1 MRKGATKTTDHHIVP
16 ASRGGPKQMWNKY
29 PWRIV
34 EHWAWHYLFH
44 NYLPSEAITIIER
57 NWALPSGDLNVEK
70 MGTKMADAWNEVFG
84 DRTTQQAVQYI
95 RDRFLPVEKAFFLKK
110 KLKKK
115 RKAARVK
122 KGGQK
127 GSRLRVAE
135 RKKEKNKRTER
146 RTRMAKKRQKN
157 NK

>member
-122 KGGQK
+122 KGG
-127 GSRLRVAE
+127 AE
-135 RKKEKNKRTER
+135 RVKVKSGRK
-146 RTRMAKKRQKN
+146 KKRKEQENRKKDEN
-157 NK
+157 GKKKTEK